1 MSLTRAA
8 IRFAAPL
15 PRIEDFRRC
24 LFIGPHPDDIEI
36 GAGATAAKLAAAG
49 KELCFLICTDGRY
62 GDAHWPAGVGT
73 QELINLRQE
82 ESRRSAALLGVSD
95 VRFLGLSDGGLY
107 APEALW
113 RGIAGVIGDFGP
125 DLIFAPDPRV
135 SSECHADHLNVG
147 EAAMRLAYFSPY
159 AGIMAGYGAKA
170 ATVKALALYMTAKP
184 NRYIK
189 TVGYLNRQLEA
200 IFSCHKSQFP
210 AGCDEAKAISL
221 YLKLRSAD
229 YGLRS
234 LMGSAE
240 GFRVLGVTQMHCLP
254 EAGD

>member
-1 MSLTRAA
+1 MSLTRAVV
-8 IRFAAPL
+8 RFAASP
-15 PRIEDFRRC
+15 PRIEDFRRV

-36 GAGATAAKLAAAG
+36 GAGATAAKFAAAG

-62 GDAHWPAGVGT
+62 GDSHVLAGT
-73 QELINLRQE
+73 SAQELIAVRKE
-82 ESRRSAALLGVSD
+82 EARRSAALLGVSD
-95 VRFLGLSDGGLY
+95 VRFLGLSDGGFY
-107 APEALW
+107 APKMLQQ
-113 RGIAGVIGDFGP
+113 GIAEVIGDFGP

-135 SSECHADHLNVG
+135 TSECHTDHLNVG
-147 EAAMRLAYFSPY
+147 EAAMRLACFAPY

-170 ATVKALALYMTAKP
+170 APVKALALYMTAKP
-184 NRYIK
+184 NQYIK
-189 TVGYLNRQLEA
+189 TSGYLNQQLKA
-200 IFSCHKSQFP
+200 VFSCHKSQFP
-210 AGCDEAKAISL
+210 AGCDEARSISL

-234 LMGSAE
+234 LKGAAE

>member
-8 IRFAAPL
+8 LRFAAPL
-15 PRIEDFRRC
+15 PKIEDFRRF

-49 KELCFLICTDGRY
+49 KELCFLICTDGRF
-62 GDAHWPAGVGT
+62 GDAHLPAETGAEELVG
-73 QELINLRQE
+73 LRQE
-82 ESRRSAALLGVSD
+82 ESRRSAALLGVGD

-107 APEALW
+107 SPEALW
-113 RGIAGVIGDFGP
+113 RGMAGVIGDFRP
-125 DLIFAPDPRV
+125 DVIFAPDPRV
-135 SSECHADHLNVG
+135 TSECHADHLNVG
-147 EAAMRLAYFSPY
+147 EAAMRLSYFAPY
-159 AGIMAGYGAKA
+159 AGIMAGYGGKSAP
-170 ATVKALALYMTAKP
+170 VKALALYMTAKP
-184 NRYIK
+184 NQYIK
-189 TVGYLNRQLEA
+189 TTGYLDRQLEA

-210 AGCDEAKAISL
+210 NRCDEVKAISL

-234 LMGSAE
+234 LKGAAE

-254 EAGD
+254 EAGN